1 MSEKKIRSLGLSRR
15 GFIQSSL
22 SVAAGLGFTGK
33 NKLYGGSLPNKGS
46 AQEPQAEKSKIKEY
60 RVLGRTGFKVSDI
73 GFGAGNLTDPSL
85 FEAALDAGVNYVDT
99 AEHYVRGNSER
110 TIGQAIKNRD
120 RKKLFITGKLNFGFG
135 KSTKE
140 GIKDRAQKCLERLQT
155 DYLDCLMIHMTPT
168 LEQIKREGY
177 HEAIRELKAE
187 GRVKFTGL
195 SNHGIEHKYAGF
207 IKDPMDQVI
216 LAAADDGRFD
226 VVLFTYNFIQREKGE
241 RILKACREKNMGA
254 TLMKTDP
261 VRAYNDIQ
269 EMYARMREKGRVT
282 EKAEEFLSEFRIRA
296 DKGREFAKKYGL
308 SGDKDVSG
316 AAIKFCLDNPDVH
329 SVCPTINTYEQLEFY
344 VSLSGER
351 LKPVDE
357 GMLADYE
364 SLSGNFYCRHACG
377 ECEPNCP
384 HEVPVNTIMRY
395 QHYFMSQGREKH
407 AMEKYAALRR
417 TNAEICTDC
426 EGHCEAACPFGVKV
440 QGLLMAAHHTL
451 SLCS

>member
-1 MSEKKIRSLGLSRR
+1 
-15 GFIQSSL
+15 
-22 SVAAGLGFTGK
+22 
-33 NKLYGGSLPNKGS
+33 
-46 AQEPQAEKSKIKEY
+46 
-60 RVLGRTGFKVSDI
+60 
-73 GFGAGNLTDPSL
+73 
-85 FEAALDAGVNYVDT
+85 
-99 AEHYVRGNSER
+99 
-110 TIGQAIKNRD
+110 
-120 RKKLFITGKLNFGFG
+120 
-135 KSTKE
+135 
-140 GIKDRAQKCLERLQT
+140 
-155 DYLDCLMIHMTPT
+155 MIHMTPT

-241 RILKACREKNMGA
+241 RILKACREKNMGT

-269 EMYARMREKGRVT
+269 NMYARMRKKGRVT
-282 EKAEEFLSEFRIRA
+282 EAAEKIISEFRARA

-308 SGDKDVSG
+308 SGDKEVRG
-316 AAIKFCLDNPDVH
+316 AAIKFCLSNPDVH
-329 SVCPTINTYEQLEFY
+329 SVCPTINTYEDLEFY
-344 VSLSGER
+344 VSLSGGR
-351 LKPVDE
+351 LKPVEE

-364 SLSGNFYCRHACG
+364 SFSGNLYCRHACG
-377 ECEPNCP
+377 ECEPHCP

-395 QHYFMSQGREKH
+395 QHYFMSQGREKQ
-407 AMEKYAALRR
+407 AMEKYAALQR
-417 TNAEICTDC
+417 TSASVCTDC

-440 QGLLMAAHHTL
+440 QGLLMAAHQTL
-451 SLCS
+451 SLDS

>member
-1 MSEKKIRSLGLSRR
+1 MSEKKTRTLRLSRR
-15 GFIQSSL
+15 GFIHSSL
-22 SVAAGLGFTGK
+22 SVAAGLGLAGK
-33 NKLYGGSLPNKGS
+33 NKLFGRSGREVP
-46 AQEPQAEKSKIKEY
+46 AEKSKIKEY
-60 RVLGRTGFKVSDI
+60 KLLGRTGFKVSDI
-73 GFGAGNLTDPSL
+73 GFGAGDLADPAL
-85 FEAALDAGVNYVDT
+85 FEAALDVGVNYVDT
-99 AEHYVRGNSER
+99 AEHYARGNSER

-155 DYLDCLMIHMTPT
+155 EYLDCLMIHMTPT
-168 LEQIKREGY
+168 LEQIKHEGY

-207 IKDPMDQVI
+207 IKDPMDQII

-241 RILKACREKNMGA
+241 RILKACREKNMGT

-269 EMYARMREKGRVT
+269 DMYARMREKGRVT
-282 EKAEEFLSEFRIRA
+282 EKAEEFLSEFRARA
-296 DKGREFAKKYGL
+296 DKGRKFAKKYGL
-308 SGDKDVSG
+308 SGDKEVRS
-316 AAIKFCLDNPDVH
+316 AAIKFCLGNPDVH
-329 SVCPTINTYEQLEFY
+329 SVCPTINTYKDLEFY
-344 VSLSGER
+344 VSLSGGR
-351 LKPVDE
+351 LKPIEE

-364 SLSGNFYCRHACG
+364 SFSGNLYCRHACG
-377 ECEPNCP
+377 ECEPRCP
-384 HEVPVNTIMRY
+384 HKVPVNTIMRY

-407 AMEKYAALRR
+407 AMEKYAALQR
-417 TNAEICTDC
+417 TNAAVCSDC
-426 EGHCEAACPFGVKV
+426 EGHCEGACPFGVKI
-440 QGLLMAAHHTL
+440 QGLLIAAHHTL
-451 SLCS
+451 SLDC